1 VILANNHP
9 SGISEPSHAG
19 KVMRVQIK
27 KGLGIV
33 DMRTLAHFTSEVSP
47 RCPSLNGGYFDRR
60 ELRPPFCC
68 DLCGIL
74 HGSMFP
80 TLWNTDCMRY
90 LLLLYLIILN
100 LCTID
105 VHPQNPYR

>member
-1 VILANNHP
+1 MILANNHP

-47 RCPSLNGGYFDRR
+47 RCPSLNGVILIAGSFGPHFAVIYVEFSVAACSLRFGIPTVCAAYFY
-60 ELRPPFCC
+60 C
-68 DLCGIL
+68 I
-74 HGSMFP
+74 
-80 TLWNTDCMRY
+80 
-90 LLLLYLIILN
+90 
-100 LCTID
+100 
-105 VHPQNPYR
+105 

>member
-1 VILANNHP
+1 MILANNHP

-47 RCPSLNGGYFDRR
+47 RCPSLNG
-60 ELRPPFCC
+60 
-68 DLCGIL
+68 
-74 HGSMFP
+74 
-80 TLWNTDCMRY
+80 
-90 LLLLYLIILN
+90 
-100 LCTID
+100 
-105 VHPQNPYR
+105 